1 MIFLANRRN
10 LQLRRLHR
18 ERIANRFE
26 SDNLF
31 TDVTFSRASRRSPG
45 PYRVAAKTDARL
57 FLDDA
62 SYPTS
67 EARIEVGFDR
77 VGTSERDQYWI
88 NWVEPKRSL
97 LVGWHQDDTHPE
109 FGDVHLQVSDADTT
123 VEHLSAEFIDSH
135 PLDVLSHRL
144 SQLPK
149 TVQAVQWANNRPT
162 GFDLGSESE

>member
-1 MIFLANRRN
+1 MIFLANRSN
-10 LQLRRLHR
+10 LQLRRLHS

-31 TDVTFSRASRRSPG
+31 SNVTFSRASIRSPG
-45 PYRVAAKTDARL
+45 KYRVVATTDACL
-57 FLDDA
+57 LLDDT

-67 EARIEVGFDR
+67 EARIEVGFNH
-77 VGTSERDQYWI
+77 VGSSERDQYWI
-88 NWVEPKRSL
+88 NWIEPERSL

-109 FGDVHLQVSDADTT
+109 YGAVHLQVSDENTT

-135 PLDVLSHRL
+135 PLDVLSRRL

-149 TVQAVQWANNRPT
+149 TINAVQWQDGHPT
-162 GFDLGSESE
+162 GFDF